1 MPVNDIDNN
10 NGDTSFDDREMFRLL
25 KHILY
30 LANDL
35 CLAYGT
41 AIRRIDED
49 SVRETLMCM
58 DKSHDR
64 HRVELSDFISG
75 LGYSAP
81 DTGGIHGVVERCR
94 VVVAELRGDGAILKA
109 MAQNEAE
116 LLMAYEEAEQQS
128 GWPKKIAEFLTRA
141 VLHER
146 THRQYFDDAL
156 QRACS

>member
-1 MPVNDIDNN
+1 MLLC
-10 NGDTSFDDREMFRLL
+10 LL
-25 KHILY
+25 KRILF

-41 AIRRIDED
+41 AIRRIDD
-49 SVRETLMCM
+49 ASLRETLMKM

-75 LGYSAP
+75 LGYNPP
-81 DTGGIHGVVERCR
+81 DTGGLHGVVERCR
-94 VVVAELRGDGAILKA
+94 VIVADLRGDDAILQA

-116 LLMAYEEAEQQS
+116 LLSAYEEAEQQS
-128 GWPKKIAEFLTRA
+128 GLPPKVSGFLTRA

-146 THRQYFDDAL
+146 AHRQYFDDAL
-156 QRACS
+156 LSA